1 VGDCQSGDGGGQQG
15 TEERMRR
22 RRDTAEEV
30 LDVGRRQRAL
40 GQHRVARLFDERRD
54 VVQLVLVG
62 AFLSTPAL
70 DVVLDVV
77 ETLHR
82 RVDDP
87 AHSQTTHSHTATVLS
102 RSRVKGSHDFRV

>member
-1 VGDCQSGDGGGQQG
+1 MSDCQSGDGGGQQG
-15 TEERMRR
+15 TAGRR
-22 RRDTAEEV
+22 RRRGAAEKV
-30 LDVGRRQRAL
+30 VDVRRRQLAL
-40 GQHRVARLFDERRD
+40 GQHSVASLVDERCD

-82 RVDDP
+82 LVDDP
-87 AHSQTTHSHTATVLS
+87 THVDRLSHSHVTQRTDYNTS
-102 RSRVKGSHDFRV
+102 DRTKI